1 MTFYELEKK
10 CKQRRLKKYGLI
22 AFLIFFVFASIG
34 YLLFNSSFDKS
45 SNNSNFNK
53 EYDNNT
59 AIGNDTEDIES
70 LNMKKIEEKRHIKTE
85 HNKNEYIKENTN
97 MENKAK
103 NITKEKN
110 ISAKKAVNSH
120 LILTLMIP
128 GMGNLEKKD
137 NNKSKVKVNTNN
149 HKINNTKSNEPI
161 IQVESLPPY
170 KKCIELARKYLREE
184 KYDLALKWAKNANIQ
199 NKDLPDSWII
209 TSEALFFSG
218 DKEKAIN
225 ILKIYL
231 KYHQNK
237 KVKRLLKEFED
248 EKNNN

>member
-34 YLLFNSSFDKS
+34 YLLFNNSSDKS
-45 SNNSNFNK
+45 SNNSFNR
-53 EYDNNT
+53 EYDYNT
-59 AIGNDTEDIES
+59 GIGNDTEDIEN
-70 LNMKKIEEKRHIKTE
+70 LNMKKIKEKKHIKSE
-85 HNKNEYIKENTN
+85 YNKSEYIKENIN
-97 MENKAK
+97 IENKIK
-103 NITKEKN
+103 SQKDIT
-110 ISAKKAVNSH
+110 SKKAENSH
-120 LILTLMIP
+120 MVLTPIIP

-137 NNKSKVKVNTNN
+137 NNESKVKVNTNN

-161 IQVESLPPY
+161 IQVESLPSY

-237 KVKRLLKEFED
+237 KVKRLLKEFEN
-248 EKNNN
+248 EKDNN